1 MKPRRL
7 PPVTATLSQG
17 PYRQRTSTLG
27 QTLCQ
32 AQIQQRAALLDVATC
47 VRKTD
52 GTQLSPQYLSDIE
65 HSRRQSSLHVLTE
78 PARTLGLD
86 EDFFLVR
93 AKPAESVV
101 REYLLAHH
109 AQGKAVIAF
118 FRIANALYFEA
129 WDTSDNCCSAARS
142 KQYPLQSGG
151 MAVPDALIQGRAR
164 TVRSLEKKTD
174 RAEVLIKRRY
184 ECPTILHTPMIHL
197 LLSASEHRGKNEGRC
212 CVTAPIGGF

>member
-27 QTLCQ
+27 QTLRQ
-32 AQIQQRAALLDVATC
+32 AQLQQRAALLEVAAC
-47 VRKTD
+47 VHKTD

-78 PARTLGLD
+78 PARTLGRD
-86 EDFFLVR
+86 EDFLLVR
-93 AKPAESVV
+93 AKRAESVG

-129 WDTSDNCCSAARS
+129 WDTSDTCCSAARS
-142 KQYPLQSGG
+142 KQYPLQSGA
-151 MAVPDALIQGRAR
+151 MAVHDALIQGRTR
-164 TVRSLEKKTD
+164 TVHSLEKKTD
-174 RAEVLIKRRY
+174 RDRSPDKK
-184 ECPTILHTPMIHL
+184 TIRVPYDSAHANDTPFAL
-197 LLSASEHRGKNEGRC
+197 C
-212 CVTAPIGGF
+212 Q